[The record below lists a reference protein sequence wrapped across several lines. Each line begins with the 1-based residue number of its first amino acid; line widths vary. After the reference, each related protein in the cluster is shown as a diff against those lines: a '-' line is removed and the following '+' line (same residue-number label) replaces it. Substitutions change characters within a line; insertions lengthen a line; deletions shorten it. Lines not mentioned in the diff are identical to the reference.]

1 MSFKVKNRIW
11 IKFDDDMLLGK
22 GRVALLKEIEQ
33 AGSLSKAAKK
43 LNISYK
49 KAWSLIHDVN
59 KIAKQ
64 AVTKKTIGGK
74 GGGGTV
80 LTPYGKKLI
89 EAYDEIKS
97 NCTEFLDNESKKLSK
112 LL

>member
-1 MSFKVKNRIW
+1 
-11 IKFDDDMLLGK
+11 MLLGK

-33 AGSLSKAAKK
+33 TGSLSKAAKK

-49 KAWSLIHDVN
+49 KAWSLIQDVN
-59 KIAKQ
+59 KISKQ
-64 AVTKKTIGGK
+64 TVTHKTIGGK
-74 GGGGTV
+74 GGGGTQ

-89 EAYDEIKS
+89 ETYEEIKS
-97 NCTEFLDNESKKLSK
+97 NCTAFLENETKKLNE